1 MLQVSSLAGDN
12 DVDAVSPSPNESN
25 NAKGKRRAFVRESSH
40 RKNYFIRNFRAVFR
54 RSTGSLAAI
63 LLFFGS
69 VPVTAEAQSVHA
81 ASAQPDWHG
90 RFELHSSTFTNG
102 STLPQS
108 TILNAA
114 AVDGGTPVPGCAGG
128 NESPQLSWTNAPR
141 GTRSFAIILFD
152 YDASFV
158 HWAIYNIPA
167 SRTNLPQNAGIAKS
181 GYGQQVFDD
190 FVAEGLVSV
199 ADYNGPCP
207 PPQGFAHRYVFTIY
221 ALDDFVTLSAPS
233 QLTSIGDKLPTGE
246 TLFDALLHGR
256 YHILASASIIGLYG
270 IPAPAS
276 AKAVLRRRSH

>member
-1 MLQVSSLAGDN
+1 MSHNRKEISL
-12 DVDAVSPSPNESN
+12 
-25 NAKGKRRAFVRESSH
+25 
-40 RKNYFIRNFRAVFR
+40 IRQSRVTFRY
-54 RSTGSLAAI
+54 SIGSLAA
-63 LLFFGS
+63 LLLVLGS
-69 VPVTAEAQSVHA
+69 AHVNAEAQSVRT
-81 ASAQPDWHG
+81 ASVQPDWHG

-114 AVDGGTPVPGCAGG
+114 AVDGGTPIPGCEGG
-128 NESPQLSWTNAPR
+128 NKSPELSWTNAPR

-167 SRTNLPQNAGIAKS
+167 SRTSLPQNAGIANS
-181 GYGQQVFDD
+181 AYGQQVFDD
-190 FVAEGLVSV
+190 FVPSLVSV

-207 PPQGFAHRYVFTIY
+207 PTSFAHRYVFTIY
-221 ALDDFVTLSAPS
+221 ALDDFVTLSAPP

-256 YHILASASIIGLYG
+256 YHVLASASIVGLYG
-270 IPAPAS
+270 LPSTAS
-276 AKAVLRRRSH
+276 QHASLRRR